1 MKKYLL
7 LTLAFGAGFISSS
20 IINNSTLSSQEEKV
34 EYKIRKNLNAE
45 TVSAECMIN
54 GQAQQDTVVCEQI
67 SYGSRDV
74 TLKKEFRSILCLLR
88 FMLLIFLQPLKEGS
102 NVVSS

>member
-67 SYGSRDV
+67 SYGSVVKHLALWHTRCYP
-74 TLKKEFRSILCLLR
+74 KERI
-88 FMLLIFLQPLKEGS
+88 
-102 NVVSS
+102 